1 MNIQNPEP
9 QYISLVKI
17 VSVIE
22 VKLIRGTG
30 ESPTQIQREVT
41 QYWDP
46 SGKLLAEIDS
56 CPGGI
61 PEGGQVEVSFQ
72 PDE

>member
-1 MNIQNPEP
+1 MIRNQTEL
-9 QYISLVKI
+9 QYVSSVKN

-30 ESPTQIQREVT
+30 GAPNDVQREVT
-41 QYWDP
+41 QYWEP
-46 SGKLLAEIDS
+46 SGELLAEIDS

-61 PEGGQVEVSFQ
+61 PEGVRA
-72 PDE
+72 